1 MIVNPSEGSSS
12 LFLKKNQRIS
22 FVLQIA
28 LLSSLLLLFPFQILL
43 AQSEILS
50 WTKLASGVW
59 TAKVGRP
66 EKVDFISTSGVNPKL
81 EALNLMQ
88 NVDFPLAENEIKA
101 TIFDGK
107 TYLQFPLTVAEK
119 IFGLG
124 LNFKTVEQRGRILR
138 LHVDHY
144 GGKDDGRTHAPVP
157 FYVSS
162 KGYGVFI
169 NSARYLDF
177 WVGTAVSK
185 DSKLPMD
192 SRDRNTDKNWTS
204 KPYSDN
210 VSVLV
215 PAEGVEIMVFGGPT
229 ALDAVSRFNLYN
241 GGGCLP
247 PKWGLGF
254 WHRTPT
260 LYTDAQV
267 LDEVGEFKKHNFHLS
282 VIGLEPGWQSKS
294 YPCTYEWD
302 PGRFPKPVEFLTQL
316 KSEGVQAN
324 LWINP
329 YISPESE
336 LIGKLKPYTASH
348 TVWSGFVPDYGRPE
362 VNQIIGDHLKKY
374 QLDAGVS
381 GFKMDENDGYDNWLW
396 PDVTL
401 FPSKIPAEQ
410 MRQLYGLM
418 MQKMTTQLYHDKN
431 LRTYGLV
438 RSSNAGGV
446 SFPYVIYNDY
456 YSHRDFITALINSS
470 FIGVLWTPEVR
481 SSKTAEE
488 WLRRMQTV
496 CFSPLAMLNAWSDGT
511 KPWSFPEVE
520 KQVADVANLRMQL
533 IPYLYTCFAEYA
545 FYGRPPM
552 RAMNLVDGFDA
563 KDEKVEGKLNSSENP
578 YAEATKKEMKDQFMV
593 GDNLLVAPL
602 FEGDTARKVILPRG
616 KWYDFYT
623 GKLAGEAEII
633 TVAPGLDHIPVF
645 VRDGGI
651 IPMAEL
657 VQTPHKPGEKYN
669 LNVRVY
675 GQSEAVYKLY
685 DDDGETFDYEKGAY
699 SWREIHVTKGK
710 DGKLKGTII
719 KAEKYK
725 PDNIGTVTFQFISE

>member
-1 MIVNPSEGSSS
+1 MIAKPSAFIRIFSL
-12 LFLKKNQRIS
+12 LFL
-22 FVLQIA
+22 FA
-28 LLSSLLLLFPFQILL
+28 
-43 AQSEILS
+43 AQFTDAQNIPVS

-59 TAKVGRP
+59 SASIGQP
-66 EKVDFISTSGVNPKL
+66 EKVNLTNTAGITPKL
-81 EALNLMQ
+81 ETINSMPD
-88 NVDFPLAENEIKA
+88 VEFPLQQTDIKA
-101 TIFDGK
+101 TVFDGK
-107 TYLQFPLTVAEK
+107 TYLQFPLEVAEK

-124 LNFKTVEQRGRILR
+124 LNFKTVEQRGRIMR

-162 KGYGVFI
+162 RGYGVFI
-169 NSARYLDF
+169 NSARYLDV
-177 WVGTAVSK
+177 WVGTAVLK
-185 DSKLPMD
+185 DSKVPMN
-192 SRDRNTDKNWTS
+192 SKDRNTDKTWTAS
-204 KPYSDN
+204 PYSDN

-215 PAEGVEIMVFGGPT
+215 PAEGVEIMIFGGPT

-267 LDEVGEFKKHNFHLS
+267 LNEVDEFKKHNFPLS
-282 VIGLEPGWQSKS
+282 VIGLEPGWQTKS

-302 PGRFPKPVEFLTQL
+302 KGRFPKPGEFISKLNA
-316 KSEGVQAN
+316 EGIQAN
-324 LWINP
+324 LWMNP

-336 LIGKLKPYTASH
+336 MMQKLKPYVASH
-348 TVWSGFVPDYGRPE
+348 TVWSGFVPDYSLPE
-362 VNQIIGDHLKKY
+362 VNRIVGDHLKKY
-374 QLDAGVS
+374 ELDIGVS

-401 FPSKIPAEQ
+401 FPSKTPAEQ
-410 MRQLYGLM
+410 MRQLYGVM
-418 MQKMTTQLYHDKN
+418 MQKMTAQVYRDQN
-431 LRTYGLV
+431 RRTYGLV
-438 RSSNAGGV
+438 RASNAGAV
-446 SFPYVIYNDY
+446 SFPYVVYNDY

-481 SSKTAEE
+481 SSKTPEE

-552 RAMNLVDGFDA
+552 RAMNLVEGFNVQ
-563 KDEKVEGKLNSSENP
+563 DEKVEGKLNSSENP
-578 YAEATKKEMKDQFMV
+578 YAQATRKEIKDQFMV

-602 FEGDTARKVILPRG
+602 FEGETSRKIVLPKG

-633 TVAPGLDHIPVF
+633 TVTPGLDHIPVF
-645 VRDGGI
+645 VRNGGI
-651 IPMAEL
+651 IPMAESPL
-657 VQTPHKPGEKYN
+657 NQKSGEKTN

-675 GQSEAVYKLY
+675 GNQETSYKLY
-685 DDDGETFDYEKGAY
+685 DDDGLTFDYEKGAFT
-699 SWREIHVTKGK
+699 WREIRVTKGK
-710 DGKLKGTII
+710 DGKLKGTIS
-719 KAEKYK
+719 KAEKSK
-725 PDNIGTVTFQFISE
+725 PDNIGTVSFQFMSE

>member
-1 MIVNPSEGSSS
+1 M
-12 LFLKKNQRIS
+12 LKKTWLIRMNSLIVM
-22 FVLQIA
+22 VLMLVCVNIVM
-28 LLSSLLLLFPFQILL
+28 
-43 AQSEILS
+43 AQDQSLS
-50 WTKLASGVW
+50 WTKQASGVW
-59 TAKVGRP
+59 VAEVGKP
-66 EKVDFISTSGVNPKL
+66 EMRNFTTTSGVKPKL
-81 EALNLMQ
+81 EAIKAMQ
-88 NVDFPLAENEIKA
+88 NVEFPLNENEIKA
-101 TIFDGK
+101 VVFDGK
-107 TYLQFPLTVAEK
+107 TYLHFPLEVGEK

-169 NSARYLDF
+169 NSARYIDV
-177 WVGTAVSK
+177 WAGTAVAK
-185 DSKLPMD
+185 DSKVPMNPK
-192 SRDRNTDKNWTS
+192 DRNIDKKWS
-204 KPYSDN
+204 SQPYSDN
-210 VSVLV
+210 VSFLI

-247 PKWGLGF
+247 PLWGLGF

-260 LYTDAQV
+260 LYNDEKV
-267 LDEVGEFKKHNFHLS
+267 LGEVAEFKKHQFPLS

-294 YPCTYEWD
+294 YPCTYQWD
-302 PGRFPKPVEFLTQL
+302 PGRFPEPAKFMAQL
-316 KSEGVQAN
+316 KAQNIQTN
-324 LWINP
+324 LWMNP

-336 LIGKLKPYTASH
+336 LIKKLKPYTASH
-348 TVWSGFVPDYGRPE
+348 TVWEGFVPDYGLPE
-362 VNQIIGDHLKKY
+362 VNTIIGDHIKKY
-374 QLDAGVS
+374 LLDTGVS

-410 MRQLYGLM
+410 MRQLYGVM
-418 MQKMTTQLYHDKN
+418 MQKMTAQLYRDQN
-431 LRTYGLV
+431 RRTYGLI
-438 RSSNAGGV
+438 RASNAGGV

-456 YSHRDFITALINSS
+456 YSHKDFITALINSS

-481 SSKTAEE
+481 GSKTAEE

-520 KQVADVANLRMQL
+520 KQVAEVANLRIQL
-533 IPYLYTCFAEYA
+533 IPYMYTCFAEYA

-552 RAMNLVDGFDA
+552 RAMNLVDGFTSN
-563 KDEKVEGKLNSSENP
+563 DEKVDGKLNSTDNP
-578 YAEATKKEMKDQFMV
+578 YAQATRKEMKDQFMV

-602 FEGDTARKVILPRG
+602 FEGETVRKVILPKG

-623 GKLAGEAEII
+623 GKIAGEAEVINA
-633 TVAPGLDHIPVF
+633 APGLDKIPVY
-645 VRDGGI
+645 VKDGGI
-651 IPMAEL
+651 IPMFESA
-657 VQTPHKPGEKYN
+657 QTTLKSGEKNN
-669 LNVRVY
+669 LIIRFY
-675 GQSEAVYKLY
+675 GTKNADYKLY
-685 DDDGETFDYEKGAY
+685 DDDGETFDYEKGAF
-699 SWREIHVTKGK
+699 SWRDIRVAAAK
-710 DGKLKGTII
+710 DGKLKGTIS
-719 KAEKYK
+719 KAEKSK
-725 PDNIGTVTFQFISE
+725 PDNIGTVKFQFMTE

>member
-1 MIVNPSEGSSS
+1 MLNKI
-12 LFLKKNQRIS
+12 
-22 FVLQIA
+22 LQIGMKSVVSIM
-28 LLSSLLLLFPFQILL
+28 LTLFCTNQLI
-43 AQSEILS
+43 AQDQ
-50 WTKLASGVW
+50 KLIWSKKASGVW
-59 TAKVGRP
+59 VAKAGQP
-66 EKVDFISTSGVNPKL
+66 EKINFTTTSEVKPKL
-81 EALNLMQ
+81 DALNAMQ
-88 NVDFPLAENEIKA
+88 DVPFPLLKDEIKA
-101 TIFDGK
+101 VLFDGK
-107 TYLQFPLTVAEK
+107 TYLQFPLEVAEK

-144 GGKDDGRTHAPVP
+144 GGEDNGRTHAPVP

-169 NSARYLDF
+169 NSARYLDV

-185 DSKLPMD
+185 VSKAPV
-192 SRDRNTDKNWTS
+192 SPRDRNTDKNWNS
-204 KPYSDN
+204 QPYSDN
-210 VSVLV
+210 VSFLV
-215 PAEGVEIMVFGGPT
+215 SAQGVEIVVFGGPT

-260 LYTDAQV
+260 LYNDEKV
-267 LDEVGEFKKHNFHLS
+267 LSEVSEFKRHHFPLS

-302 PGRFPKPVEFLTQL
+302 AERFPDPAKLLTQL
-316 KSEGVQAN
+316 KVQGIRTN

-329 YISPESE
+329 YISPSSE
-336 LIGKLKPYTASH
+336 LIKKLKPYTASH
-348 TVWSGFVPDYGRPE
+348 MVWDGFIPDYGLPQT
-362 VNQIIGDHLKKY
+362 NKIIGDHMKRY
-374 QLDAGVS
+374 QLDIGVS
-381 GFKMDENDGYDNWLW
+381 GFKMDENDGYDTWLW

-410 MRQLYGLM
+410 MRQLYGVM
-418 MQKMTTQLYHDKN
+418 MQKMTTQLYHEQN
-431 LRTYGLV
+431 RRTYGLV
-438 RSSNAGGV
+438 RASNAGGA

-481 SSKTAEE
+481 GSKTAEE

-520 KQVADVANLRMQL
+520 KQVAEVANLRMQL
-533 IPYLYTCFAEYA
+533 IPYIYTCFAEYA

-552 RAMNLVDGFDA
+552 RAMNLLDGFTSM
-563 KDEKVEGKLNSSENP
+563 DEKVDGKLNSIDNP
-578 YAEATKKEMKDQFMV
+578 YAQATKKEMKDQFMV

-602 FEGDTARKVILPRG
+602 FTGETERKVILPKG

-623 GKLAGEAEII
+623 GKLAGEAEVISVI
-633 TVAPGLDHIPVF
+633 SGLDKIPVY
-645 VRDGGI
+645 VKDGGI
-651 IPMAEL
+651 IPMFESPEASL
-657 VQTPHKPGEKYN
+657 KAGDKNN
-669 LNVRVY
+669 LIVRFY
-675 GQSEAVYKLY
+675 GNKDATYQLY
-685 DDDGETFDYEKGAY
+685 DDDGETFDYEKGAF
-699 SWREIHVTKGK
+699 SWREIRIAISK
-710 DGKLKGTII
+710 DGKMKGVIS
-719 KAEKYK
+719 KAERAK
-725 PDNIGTVTFQFISE
+725 PDNIAAVKFQWMTE

>member
-1 MIVNPSEGSSS
+1 MIQKIP
-12 LFLKKNQRIS
+12 IS
-22 FVLQIA
+22 RK
-28 LLSSLLLLFPFQILL
+28 LLLTSIFLL
-43 AQSEILS
+43 LQLHFADAQNLQLGWS
-50 WTKLASGVW
+50 KLAKGVWSAKIGNPESVNFTGISGV
-59 TAKVGRP
+59 
-66 EKVDFISTSGVNPKL
+66 SPKFD
-81 EALNLMQ
+81 ALNSTQ
-88 NVDFPLAENEIKA
+88 DIDFPLPEKEISA
-101 TIFDGK
+101 VVFDGK
-107 TYLQFPLTVAEK
+107 TYLKFPLELGEK

-124 LNFKTVEQRGRILR
+124 LNFKTVEQRGRIMR

-162 KGYGVFI
+162 NGYGVFI
-169 NSARYLDF
+169 NSARYLDI
-177 WVGTAVSK
+177 WVGTAVYK
-185 DSKLPMD
+185 DSSIPMNAK
-192 SRDRNTDKNWTS
+192 DRNTDKSWTS

-215 PAEGVEIMVFGGPT
+215 PASGVEIFVFGGPT
-229 ALDAVSRFNLYN
+229 TLDAVSRFNLFN

-247 PKWGLGF
+247 PRWGLGF

-260 LYTDAQV
+260 LYSDTQV
-267 LDEVGEFKKHNFHLS
+267 MAEVGEFKKHQFPLS

-302 PGRFPKPVEFLTQL
+302 SGRFPQPTSFLKQL
-316 KSEGVQAN
+316 NDKGIKAN

-336 LIGKLKPYTASH
+336 MIEKLEPYTASC
-348 TVWSGFVPDYGRPE
+348 TVWSGFVPDYSLPE
-362 VNQIIGDHLKKY
+362 VNKIIGDHLKKHE
-374 QLDAGVS
+374 LDLGVS
-381 GFKMDENDGYDNWLW
+381 GFKMDENDGYDSWLW
-396 PDVTL
+396 PDVAL
-401 FPSKIPAEQ
+401 FPSGIPAEQ
-410 MRQLYGLM
+410 MRQLYGVM
-418 MQKMTTQLYHDKN
+418 MQKMTNNLYRSEN
-431 LRTYGLV
+431 RRTYGLV
-438 RSSNAGGV
+438 RASNAGAV

-481 SSKTAEE
+481 SSKTGEE

-552 RAMNLVDGFDA
+552 RAMNLLDGFSVPD
-563 KDEKVEGKLNSSENP
+563 KNMDGKLSSTENP
-578 YAEATKKEMKDQFMV
+578 YAEATKMEMKDQFMV
-593 GDNLLVAPL
+593 GDQLLVAPL
-602 FEGDTARKVILPRG
+602 FEGETARKVILPKG
-616 KWYDFYT
+616 KWYDFYS
-623 GKLAGEAEII
+623 GKLVGESEVI
-633 TVAPGLDHIPVF
+633 TISPGLEHIPVF

-651 IPMAEL
+651 VPMYESSNPDLNSGAKNSL
-657 VQTPHKPGEKYN
+657 VI
-669 LNVRVY
+669 RVY
-675 GQSEAVYKLY
+675 GQKPSVYKLY

-699 SWREIHVTKGK
+699 IWREIRTEKSQN
-710 DGKLKGTII
+710 GKLTGFISKT
-719 KAEKYK
+719 EKSK
-725 PDNIGTVTFQFISE
+725 PDNFGNVRFKMMSE